1 MSAKF
6 IWPVRVYYED
16 TDAGGVVYH
25 ANYLRFMERAR
36 SEWLRHLGHP
46 VDQIVEQEKRVF
58 VVRSVEMKFVR
69 PARLG
74 ELLQVSAQILE
85 TKRASMRLVQEVH
98 CAEEDGIEG
107 EPELKVSA
115 VVELAMV
122 SSETFRPV
130 AIPKFLRQSQ

>member
-1 MSAKF
+1 MPTKF
-6 IWPVRVYYED
+6 SWPVRVYYED

-46 VDQIVEQEKRVF
+46 VDQIVAQEKRVF

-85 TKRASMRLVQEVH
+85 MKGASMRLVQEVY
-98 CAEEDGIEG
+98 CTATDKIEG

-115 VVELAMV
+115 LVELAMV

-130 AIPKFLRQSQ
+130 AIPEFLRQ

>member
-1 MSAKF
+1 MNAKF
-6 IWPVRVYYED
+6 SWPVRIYYED

-36 SEWLRHLGHP
+36 SEWLRDLGHP

-58 VVRSVEMKFVR
+58 VVRSVEMNFVR

-85 TKRASMRLVQEVH
+85 MKRASMRLIQEVV
-98 CAEEDGIEG
+98 CEVDG
-107 EPELKVSA
+107 EPELRVSA
-115 VVELAMV
+115 IVELAMV

-130 AIPKFLRQSQ
+130 AIPGFLKK